1 MNSNDTP
8 EAVEEVKQTLRSRAR
23 TVLDTAFDEGEV
35 HLLVGTCESAFCVHA
50 AAAGYPVAAVP
61 LSTLKYNGRPF
72 GLCVIARSDGE
83 EALLRFMAAYEAAM
97 PSRPVPV
104 L

>member
-1 MNSNDTP
+1 MNSTDDASVVD
-8 EAVEEVKQTLRSRAR
+8 ELKAALRSKAR
-23 TVLDTAFDEGEV
+23 SVLDAAFDSGVE
-35 HLLVGTCESAFCVHA
+35 LLVGTCDSAFCVHA

-61 LSTLKYNGRPF
+61 LARLRYNGRPF
-72 GLCVIARSDGE
+72 GLCVIARAHGE

-97 PSRPVPV
+97 PARPVPE